1 MIVALQTLVFFRE
14 SLLTALDRIF
24 RPYYKHFTY
33 AFTGSGNGE
42 EDEDGDDQVF
52 AEFDEEKGVTFFP
65 PMYAQRYAAVSD
77 CLMDERWCGR
87 LEKVVDFGHHDMSFI
102 KYLKE
107 VPGIRCILGVDIETI
122 PLRCSSDLLGSDEYS
137 PKRESP
143 LQVTLFQ
150 GNAADPDYRLIG
162 CDAVIAIEMI
172 EHMLPHDL
180 DRLVHTVFGFIKP
193 WIVVFTTPNADFNV
207 LFKALE
213 KNGLRRWDHLFE
225 WTREQ
230 FHDWCSNIVVR
241 YPNYTVTCQGV
252 GPGPPGTKH
261 YGCCSQLSLFI
272 SKNYLKQA
280 DLHLNSLAL
289 VTTPTPSP
297 NNFSEVF
304 GGWESSESTRHDVDC
319 GTDPMPQND
328 SSAQSLT
335 EIIYPEKRSHLT
347 LVISSTLSNSMPYSE
362 PTYSVESYTYRD
374 QTLQCNLDTEMGKS
388 FMMFDHENYYDVL
401 VPRRRVSHKVYDI
414 EDVCSRLNCS
424 TMHIKKFSKT
434 TQNLMAKNR
443 FDSLVH
449 TREVVNE
456 IRHLTKALNF
466 NKFSQA
472 EDGSNLWCNINWGDN
487 APYWNEYYK
496 TVREYIYPFETKSEE
511 VRILD
516 LISEEINRMID
527 TQYDE
532 EFSVDVNRLEIPMSH
547 LMNVVQH
554 ITDDVDKVRDL
565 LEWNGYEIVND
576 VVIHSRLVVDTTSV
590 VTHDEDWQDNDT
602 AFSDWDNTEVHSTS
616 MSEGSTVVPDIPGR
630 CLRRALDQ
638 KVRHLRTMIS
648 GDEDITTELDR
659 VVCRLMRLALQSSRG
674 RQSAPPTRWMQCKLL
689 DLLTLTEKA
698 IGRRKKSIIE
708 SNPVKAIKF
717 DSKSQSIQLEQD
729 SRVNEIVG
737 KYLHLIQP
745 IEKTTNTE
753 ETNGPLTDV
762 DMEDEFLSTT
772 SNEFLKD
779 YELVERISPSL
790 VIPQP
795 VLSTED
801 FQNAEPPVDENPL
814 ERTKAWLNEEV
825 EEVPYPKHEVNYEHI
840 SSGDTD
846 HSVANAR
853 HNHKKSG
860 KKHKKNINKDSKES
874 DIFKKTLSKTSNK
887 LKIKGDDKKKKNSN
901 TRVTKKLPKKKPSF
915 NSLAKNTGIKYSSA
929 DCDNYVGSK
938 MNKEQNSFNV
948 TASKPIPKSLIELC
962 HPELKAEK
970 CIEPSQVT
978 SPESDNVIVSTI
990 PSCNISATEESFLVD
1005 IVMQD
1010 FEETIALRRTI
1021 GTDAEDTPENIIYSK
1036 LDTLSNELDVNLF
1049 TKHQVSTENV
1059 QSQTIFLN
1067 DINEPST
1074 SKGIRHNMSTDVQCG
1089 PDTLVAYPMLSAS
1102 TSLVKMPQ
1110 VFSTGIKIHDVSAET
1125 KVQGTDFGTSTQ
1137 DNNNVTT
1144 LTPRLRSVGIKI
1156 KDSDVNICS
1165 QTECSTMTA
1174 TEPAPPVSRT
1184 ATPTPENS
1192 CSSAVNSFVSSPE
1205 TKLLKPISSTLKM
1218 EDSGSELYMPSLA
1231 SSSKTLSHFVTTSK
1245 NDVLLETSTSKK
1257 LVTDKMN
1264 TAPSKS
1270 AKCVRPKLCCGGVHV
1285 HSFRDKQVS
1294 EDIVYQGEW
1303 QRHRPKAF
1311 TRKKSY
1317 NFASVRKANEAA
1329 IRKVIV
1335 NSKEKRVSSKEK
1347 IFKKRQ
1353 EKQIDSDSTETQTT
1367 KPYKVKLEKN
1377 VEQMKKPHSYNAINI
1392 ENNAMRIP
1400 RPIKTVTKVSSKIVM
1415 SSKNVKSTY
1424 TVKKPVIIPNITTK
1438 KDHDKPQKLKKSY
1451 IPLYLKKNSQIEKDK
1466 LNKSLDSASEAVKAG
1481 IKNIPS
1487 KIAPLVRSK
1496 TEEIRKDLLKF
1507 SDEVRENISYVVF
1520 RNDLENK
1527 IGTPNENKIGTP
1539 SEQPSH
1545 TKSTSKP
1552 IDIPRRSRSPQSLNS
1567 STCSSPNSI
1576 ATVRAASTRSKN
1588 LSNRRHSASSSFK
1601 SNMTNSESDNPT
1613 PTKTKK
1619 IIKRCKTVKKSENKD
1634 VDNKENIPE
1643 TTKNFISR
1651 VKDKLCKSPFL
1662 GRHKSAYIAEIKTEC
1677 SSPQSAFSRK
1687 SQLPNKSNVKISV
1700 RKDGEERR
1708 RTSSPTVS
1716 KKKSLK
1722 SNTSLAHEYLNQS
1735 LAQSYDSL
1743 DSTNLVLVLE
1753 PQQNSE
1759 DLVGTQHVSQILS
1772 TECTMTSDKI
1782 VKAEWAKSSSLHSH
1796 ASSVI
1801 NSMRQ
1806 ILEDTVDLVV
1816 SPRESD
1822 TRRIDSKTVILS
1834 RNDIH
1839 RAHLE
1844 QIAILE
1850 GKAAGKTV
1858 ETLNR
1863 SFLENDI
1870 ENALNRTFDNI
1881 LGDESM
1887 ISLKDTR
1894 RTVTDLDL
1902 LSFKSVTSVSKFSE
1916 YYLADNEF
1924 NTSPSVEELQP
1935 QNSTSVRDIFERKE
1949 QHLTQT
1955 IAGAL
1960 AVQAFSGFSLDVEPV
1975 AGDQPD
1981 PVALIDSETGSLCL
1995 DINRQATSEEL
2006 FISGRSSDSY
2016 ESCLIDDDAVVPN
2029 WLFQLISQQQ
2039 SVEEDS
2045 PILGPGAAP
2054 PDEPIYDANGNIIEP
2069 SIIGVGAGAG
2079 DGRGIHSDH
2088 SQDSSG
2094 RGTSLSSS
2102 DTSSGPQSEAILIDP
2117 SAFTA
2122 QFELLGDPMASS
2134 AIVQDEAH
2142 HSAHSHT
2149 HYRIDEDTGTLIPTR
2164 EVRTRTR
2171 NGASDVDADVSSI
2184 DTDVPD
2190 SSDN

>member
-14 SLLTALDRIF
+14 SLLAALDRIF
-24 RPYYKHFTY
+24 RPYYKHFTL
-33 AFTGSGNGE
+33 AFSGSGNALQDE
-42 EDEDGDDQVF
+42 EADDQVF
-52 AEFDEEKGVTFFP
+52 AEYDEEKGVTFYP

-87 LEKVVDFGHHDMSFI
+87 IEKVVDFGHHDMSFI

-122 PLRCSSDLLGSDEYS
+122 PLRCSSDLIGSDEYT

-180 DRLVHTVFGFIKP
+180 DRLVHTVFGFVKP

-241 YPNYTVTCQGV
+241 YPNYTVVCQGV
-252 GPGPPGTKH
+252 GPGPPGTSH

-280 DLHLNSLAL
+280 DLHLNSLAI
-289 VTTPTPSP
+289 VTNAPTP

-304 GGWESSESTRHDVDC
+304 ECWESTVGTRHEVDC
-319 GTDPMPQND
+319 GTDPEPP
-328 SSAQSLT
+328 T
-335 EIIYPEKRSHLT
+335 E
-347 LVISSTLSNSMPYSE
+347 
-362 PTYSVESYTYRD
+362 
-374 QTLQCNLDTEMGKS
+374 
-388 FMMFDHENYYDVL
+388 
-401 VPRRRVSHKVYDI
+401 
-414 EDVCSRLNCS
+414 LNC
-424 TMHIKKFSKT
+424 TTLEVKKFSKT

-456 IRHLTKALNF
+456 IRHLTKTLNF
-466 NKFSQA
+466 NKCSQPG
-472 EDGSNLWCNINWGDN
+472 DGSHLWCNINWGDN
-487 APYWNEYYK
+487 APYWNQYYK
-496 TVREYIYPFETKSEE
+496 LVREYIYPFEAKSEE

-516 LISEEINRMID
+516 LVSEEINRLID
-527 TQYDE
+527 TQFDE
-532 EFSVDVNRLEIPMSH
+532 EFSVDVNRLEIPISH

-554 ITDDVDKVRDL
+554 ITNDVDKVRDL

-590 VTHDEDWQDNDT
+590 ATHDEDWQDNDT
-602 AFSDWDNTEVHSTS
+602 AYSDWDTTEVHSTS
-616 MSEGSTVVPDIPGR
+616 MSDGSTVVPDIPGR
-630 CLRRALDQ
+630 WLRRALDQ
-638 KVRHLRTMIS
+638 KVRNLRTMIS
-648 GDEDITTELDR
+648 ADEDITTELDR
-659 VVCRLMRLALQSSRG
+659 VVCRLMKLALQSSRG
-674 RQSAPPTRWMQCKLL
+674 RQTPPPTRWMQCKLL

-698 IGRRKKSIIE
+698 IGRRKKSFIE
-708 SNPVKAIKF
+708 SSSVKAITF
-717 DSKSQSIQLEQD
+717 DSKPQSVQLEQD
-729 SRVNEIVG
+729 SRVNEIVD
-737 KYLHLIQP
+737 KYRHLIQP
-745 IEKTTNTE
+745 MEKTTNTD

-762 DMEDEFLSTT
+762 EMEDEFMSTT

-779 YELVERISPSL
+779 FELVEGISPSL

-795 VLSTED
+795 VLSTEE
-801 FQNAEPPVDENPL
+801 FVNAESPTDENPL
-814 ERTKAWLNEEV
+814 ERTKAWLDEDV
-825 EEVPYPKHEVNYEHI
+825 EEAPYSKLEVNYEHI

-846 HSVANAR
+846 HSVTNAR
-853 HNHKKSG
+853 HKHKKSG
-860 KKHKKNINKDSKES
+860 KKHKNKKNILEDSKES
-874 DIFKKTLSKTSNK
+874 DTFKTCVSKTSNK
-887 LKIKGDDKKKKNSN
+887 LKIKRDDKKKKNFN
-901 TRVTKKLPKKKPSF
+901 TRVSKKVPKKKPSF
-915 NSLAKNTGIKYSSA
+915 NSLAKNTGNRYSSA

-938 MNKEQNSFNV
+938 RNKEQKSLNV

-962 HPELKAEK
+962 HPELKADK
-970 CIEPSQVT
+970 GIEPFLVT
-978 SPESDNVIVSTI
+978 TADEDDVIVSTI
-990 PSCNISATEESFLVD
+990 PSCNISATEESCHID

-1010 FEETIALRRTI
+1010 FEETIALRRSI
-1021 GTDAEDTPENIIYSK
+1021 GTDADETPVITNSK
-1036 LDTLSNELDVNLF
+1036 IDTLSNEVDVNLF

-1074 SKGIRHNMSTDVQCG
+1074 SKGIRHNVSTDVQCG

-1110 VFSTGIKIHDVSAET
+1110 VFSTGIKIHDVGAET

-1137 DNNNVTT
+1137 DNNNFTT

-1174 TEPAPPVSRT
+1174 PEPAPVVSRT
-1184 ATPTPENS
+1184 AT
-1192 CSSAVNSFVSSPE
+1192 PE

-1218 EDSGSELYMPSLA
+1218 EDSGSEMCMSSLA
-1231 SSSKTLSHFVTTSK
+1231 SSSKTLSNFLTTSK
-1245 NDVLLETSTSKK
+1245 YDVLIEASASKEP
-1257 LVTDKMN
+1257 VTDKIIV
-1264 TAPSKS
+1264 PSKS
-1270 AKCVRPKLCCGGVHV
+1270 HKCLRPKLCCGGVYV
-1285 HSFRDKQVS
+1285 HSYKDKQVS

-1303 QRHRPKAF
+1303 QRHRPKAL
-1311 TRKKSY
+1311 TRKMSC
-1317 NFASVRKANEAA
+1317 NFASARKANEAA
-1329 IRKVIV
+1329 IRKIIE
-1335 NSKEKRVSSKEK
+1335 NSKERPVASKEK
-1347 IFKKRQ
+1347 ISKKRQ
-1353 EKQIDSDSTETQTT
+1353 DKQKGTDSPETRTTKSYKLKLEENMKQI
-1367 KPYKVKLEKN
+1367 KPPHDYNSAIN
-1377 VEQMKKPHSYNAINI
+1377 VENRPA
-1392 ENNAMRIP
+1392 RIP
-1400 RPIKTVTKVSSKIVM
+1400 KPIKTVTKIAD
-1415 SSKNVKSTY
+1415 T
-1424 TVKKPVIIPNITTK
+1424 
-1438 KDHDKPQKLKKSY
+1438 
-1451 IPLYLKKNSQIEKDK
+1451 EKDK
-1466 LNKSLDSASEAVKAG
+1466 LNKSLDSASEVVKAG
-1481 IKNIPS
+1481 RKITS
-1487 KIAPLVRSK
+1487 KETPLVRSK
-1496 TEEIRKDLLKF
+1496 TEEIRITQDLLKF

-1527 IGTPNENKIGTP
+1527 IGTPNDQPKDNKIGTANDQ
-1539 SEQPSH
+1539 SKENKDH

-1552 IDIPRRSRSPQSLNS
+1552 IDIPKRTRSPPSLNS

-1576 ATVRAASTRSKN
+1576 ATVRAVSTRSKN

-1601 SNMTNSESDNPT
+1601 SNLTNSESDNPT

-1619 IIKRCKTVKKSENKD
+1619 VIKRCKPTKKPENKD

-1643 TTKNFISR
+1643 STKNFISK
-1651 VKDKLCKSPFL
+1651 VKDKLCKSPFG
-1662 GRHKSAYIAEIKTEC
+1662 GRTKRACIAEINTES
-1677 SSPQSAFSRK
+1677 SSPQNTLSRK
-1687 SQLPNKSNVKISV
+1687 AQISNKSDVKNSP
-1700 RKDGEERR
+1700 RKEAEENR

-1716 KKKSLK
+1716 KKRSLK
-1722 SNTSLAHEYLNQS
+1722 SDTSSIHEEFDQS
-1735 LAQSYDSL
+1735 LPESSDSL
-1743 DSTNLVLVLE
+1743 DSTNMVLVLE
-1753 PQQNSE
+1753 PQQNYE
-1759 DLVGTQHVSQILS
+1759 GVLGTQNVFQISS
-1772 TECTMTSDKI
+1772 TECSKENDKT
-1782 VKAEWAKSSSLHSH
+1782 VKAELVRSSSLQSH
-1796 ASSVI
+1796 ASSII

-1806 ILEDTVDLVV
+1806 IVEETVDLVV
-1816 SPRESD
+1816 SPYERNTS
-1822 TRRIDSKTVILS
+1822 RIDSQTVILS

-1839 RAHLE
+1839 KLHMEKIALLE
-1844 QIAILE
+1844 S
-1850 GKAAGKTV
+1850 KAAGKTV
-1858 ETLNR
+1858 ETFNK

-1870 ENALNRTFDNI
+1870 ENALNRTFDSV

-1887 ISLKDTR
+1887 ISLNDTR

-1902 LSFKSVTSVSKFSE
+1902 LSFKSITSVSKFSE

-1924 NTSPSVEELQP
+1924 NTSPSAEEMQL

-1949 QHLTQT
+1949 QHLTQS
-1955 IAGAL
+1955 IPGAL

-2016 ESCLIDDDAVVPN
+2016 ESCLIDEDAVVPN

-2039 SVEEDS
+2039 SVEEDP
-2045 PILGPGAAP
+2045 PIGAHGAAP

-2102 DTSSGPQSEAILIDP
+2102 DSSSGPQSEVSAIMIDP

-2134 AIVQDEAH
+2134 AMVQVEAH
-2142 HSAHSHT
+2142 HSHNHT
-2149 HYRIDEDTGTLIPTR
+2149 YRIDEDTGTLITSR
-2164 EVRTRTR
+2164 EVRARIR